1 MGETPGWNMISPI
14 LRNLKRES
22 VTVDAKIAKKA
33 EHCPLCGSLYV
44 NPIDVEFSLSIF

>member
-22 VTVDAKIAKKA
+22 VTVDAKIEKKQNTV
-33 EHCPLCGSLYV
+33 HFVVHYM
-44 NPIDVEFSLSIF
+44 